1 MTEQLDLF
9 QPTQASTTPDASDRA
24 LVTDNLDM
32 TLFVE
37 AGAGSGKTG
46 SLVTRVSN
54 LVLAGVPMGSI
65 AAITFTEKAASE
77 LRHRVRARLESVA
90 AGVDAT
96 HAELATNAIAE
107 LDLAPVGTL
116 HAFARRVLNE
126 FPIEAQLP
134 PRFAVLDE
142 VQSASAFHERFTD
155 FLEALLDDPDSVRL
169 VELCQHDNFGI
180 EKGARRMADDFQANW
195 DLVEARVSPEMPPR
209 FDDVAAQ
216 RSLARACAAVAA
228 YQAPAGD
235 TQEKVIAAFERI
247 GQQLAGPLPLGEL
260 LRLIHE
266 IDNVRYAGKGDTK
279 VWGRFH
285 GSPDVV
291 VAYREAVA
299 TARELGKATLV
310 LCNDERRLTLGA
322 LLRKFTLQSVRDRE
336 LAGELEFHDLLVL
349 ARRLVANSPDV
360 RRQLHQRYTRLLL
373 DEFQDTDPIQL
384 ELAVRITADP
394 KDQPAD
400 WRLLQPLAGR
410 LTVVGDPKQSIYRFR
425 RADIAQFLRASDQI
439 GAQRATLSANFRSA
453 SPIVDWVNTTMGK
466 LIQFEADVQPAYD
479 PLMAARLGGHDHGSV
494 TVLGAQQHE
503 DLGRAA
509 AEALREREASDVA
522 GIVVQALTSKWQVW
536 RDGKLHDCHP
546 GDIAIL
552 LPSRLSLVA
561 LQVALS
567 ARDIQFRAEN
577 SSLVYAAGE
586 VRALMLA
593 LRAADDPTDELA
605 LVSALRTPLFG
616 CSDRHLYEWKV
627 THNQPWN
634 WRHLP
639 DNTSELFDHPVAVGL
654 RCLAELE
661 ARMPYSTPSQL
672 LAWLVQER
680 CVMELAL
687 SGRDHR
693 DVWRRVRFV
702 IDQARAWSEA
712 GGHGVRRYLLWTR
725 LQGDEGRFVAETVLP
740 ETDHDAVRIMTVHAA
755 KGLQFPI
762 TIVSGLSSSPV
773 SNRGRRVVWPEAT
786 WTLSD
791 PDDPTYQQFQPID
804 EQMSDAE
811 RIRLLYVACTRAMD
825 HLVVSLHR
833 TDKPA
838 RTSAKIIAEAAVG
851 AVHNEFAGYEGALNA
866 PESPASELAWA
877 NEDEWWQTWQCDLAA
892 ASRPAAMS
900 ATALASAGVE
910 PIVDSAAN
918 TFDRADD
925 EADDDQS
932 NDEQST
938 NKDGG
943 LRKDPVDLD
952 LPPWQRGRYG
962 TAIGRA
968 VHAVLQFADLR
979 SGDNISALA
988 AAQAAAEGVLDHEQT
1003 IDRLARSALTAPIV
1017 KDGIEFEHWR
1027 ELFVAADVGGTIVE
1041 GYIDLLV
1048 RHPQHGLTIV
1058 DYKTDQI
1065 PQGEERSDRLAR
1077 YGTQLAAY
1085 GLALQQVL
1093 GEPVAGG
1100 VLVMCRV
1107 DGDALQVPIADWADR
1122 TEALRQTLLAA
1133 V

>member
-9 QPTQASTTPDASDRA
+9 GGASAATPPPPDAADRD
-24 LVTDNLDM
+24 LVTDNLNI

-37 AGAGSGKTG
+37 AGAGSGKTEA
-46 SLVTRVSN
+46 LVTRVAN

-77 LRHRVRARLESVA
+77 LRHRVRTRLEAVA
-90 AGVDAT
+90 ISRVDAT
-96 HAELATNAIAE
+96 QAERATTAIAE

-134 PRFAVLDE
+134 PRFDVLDE

-155 FLEALLDDPDSVRL
+155 FLESLLDDTDSVRL
-169 VELCQHDNFGI
+169 VELCEHDTFGI
-180 EKGARRMADDFQANW
+180 EKGARRMADDFQSNW
-195 DLVEARVSPEMPPR
+195 DLVEDRVSASLPPR
-209 FDDVAAQ
+209 FDEAATQRDVAV
-216 RSLARACAAVAA
+216 ACVAVATFV
-228 YQAPAGD
+228 APDGD
-235 TQEKVIAAFERI
+235 TQEKVIASFGRVARE
-247 GQQLAGPLPLGEL
+247 LAAPLPIGEL
-260 LRLIHE
+260 LRLFHA
-266 IDNVRYAGKGDTK
+266 IDDIRYAGKGATDK
-279 VWGRFH
+279 WNRLH
-285 GSPDVV
+285 GSADVV
-291 VAYREAVA
+291 LAYRAAVA
-299 TARELGKATLV
+299 TARERAKAALV
-310 LCNDERRLTLGA
+310 LCNEERRLTLGA
-322 LLRKFTLQSVRDRE
+322 LLREFTLQSVRDRE

-349 ARRLVANSPDV
+349 ARRLVANNPDV
-360 RRQLHQRYTRLLL
+360 RRQLHQRYTRVLL

-384 ELAVRITADP
+384 ELAVRITAEP
-394 KDQPAD
+394 NDQPAD
-400 WRLLQPLAGR
+400 WRLLRPLPGR

-453 SPIVDWVNTTMGK
+453 APIIDWVNTTMGE
-466 LIQFEADVQPAYD
+466 LIKFEPDVQPTYE
-479 PLMAARLGGHDHGSV
+479 PLLPARLGGHEHGSV
-494 TVLGAQQHE
+494 TVLGAQEHL
-503 DLGRAA
+503 DLGRKA
-509 AEALREREASDVA
+509 AEALREREADDVA
-522 GIVVQALTSKWQVW
+522 AVVVQALTEKWQVW
-536 RDGKLHDCHP
+536 RGGKLHDCRP

-561 LQVALS
+561 LQVALA
-567 ARDIQFRAEN
+567 ARAIPFRAEN
-577 SSLVYAAGE
+577 SSLVYAASE

-593 LRAADDPTDELA
+593 LRAADDSTDELA
-605 LVSALRTPLFG
+605 IVSALRTPLFG

-627 THNQPWN
+627 THGLHWN
-634 WRHLP
+634 WRQLP
-639 DNTSELFDHPVAVGL
+639 DETSDLFAHPVAVGL
-654 RCLAELE
+654 RCLGELE
-661 ARMPYSTPSQL
+661 ARIRYSTPSQL
-672 LAWLVQER
+672 LLWLVQER

-687 SGRDHR
+687 AGRDYR

-740 ETDHDAVRIMTVHAA
+740 ETDHDAVRIMTIHAA

-762 TIVSGLSSSPV
+762 TIVSGMSSRPHST
-773 SNRGRRVVWPEAT
+773 RGRRVVWPEAT

-811 RIRLLYVACTRAMD
+811 RVRLLYVACTRAMD

-833 TDKPA
+833 TDKPDK
-838 RTSAKIIAEAAVG
+838 TSARIISDAAVE
-851 AVHNEFAGYEGALNA
+851 AVHTEFAGHVGVLSA
-866 PESPASELAWA
+866 PQQPASELTWA
-877 NEDEWWQTWQCDLAA
+877 DEGEWWQTWQHDLAA

-900 ATALASAGVE
+900 ATALASAGEATAFAHVTVDAVE
-910 PIVDSAAN
+910 PDGDGDGDSDA
-918 TFDRADD
+918 
-925 EADDDQS
+925 
-932 NDEQST
+932 
-938 NKDGG
+938 G
-943 LRKDPVDLD
+943 LRKDPIDLD

-968 VHAVLQFADLR
+968 VHAVLQFADLQ
-979 SGDNISALA
+979 SGHNIAALA

-1003 IDRLARSALTAPIV
+1003 IERLARSALKAPIV
-1017 KDGIEFEHWR
+1017 AAGIEFEHWR
-1027 ELFVAADVGGTIVE
+1027 ELFVAAEISGTIVE

-1048 RHPQHGLTIV
+1048 RHPQHGLMIV
-1058 DYKTDQI
+1058 DYKTDQMA
-1065 PQGEERSDRLAR
+1065 EVTERTTRLAR

-1085 GLALQQVL
+1085 GLALEQVL

-1107 DGDALQVPIADWADR
+1107 DGDAVQVPIDDWTAR
-1122 TEALRQTLLAA
+1122 TDALRLSLLASG
-1133 V
+1133 